1 MSRQK
6 EINPDAPY
14 QSPRATAYLTGLSLW
29 YIREGCKAGTIPHI
43 RVGRD
48 YRINMPL
55 LLEQMN
61 RESRNAASGCSRP
74 ESGKAGKSLHSTNPA
89 QNYNMLHDSEQ

>member
-1 MSRQK
+1 MRPK
-6 EINPDAPY
+6 EINLNAPY
-14 QSPRATAYLTGLSLW
+14 QSPRNAAYITGLSLW

-48 YRINMPL
+48 YRVNVPL

-61 RESRNAASGCSRP
+61 RESVG
-74 ESGKAGKSLHSTNPA
+74 AG
-89 QNYNMLHDSEQ
+89 